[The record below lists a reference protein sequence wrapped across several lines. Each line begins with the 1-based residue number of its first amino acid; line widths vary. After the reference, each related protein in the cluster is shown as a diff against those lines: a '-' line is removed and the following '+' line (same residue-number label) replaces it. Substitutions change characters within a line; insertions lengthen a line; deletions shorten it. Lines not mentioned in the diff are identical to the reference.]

1 MFIKNFKV
9 NYVVVLLVCLLAV
22 SCSNTSVKES
32 WMLDDHEKYYRQPM
46 IIGISDSQQ
55 TRRIYEDY
63 MVAELKKK
71 GINAVVS
78 YTLINSKQTINRETV
93 VNVVKGS
100 EIDAVLVSYLVSADT
115 EVVHRVSP
123 LNTGYSGNVEN
134 DQISETL
141 ISSRGKARREQVVV
155 LKNDLYDT
163 QLHTL
168 VWSLQTESVSPK
180 SIDDVIIEV
189 TELLIEELFDDN
201 LLK

>member
-9 NYVVVLLVCLLAV
+9 NYIVSLVCMLLV

-32 WMLDDHEKYYRQPM
+32 WMMDDHEKSYIQPM

-55 TRRIYEDY
+55 TRRIYENH
-63 MVAELKKK
+63 MVSELKKR
-71 GINAVVS
+71 GIEAIAS

-93 VNVVKGS
+93 VSAIKGTK
-100 EIDAVLVSYLVSADT
+100 IDAVLVSYLVSADA
-115 EVVHRVSP
+115 EFVHRESP
-123 LNTGYSGNVEN
+123 LNIGYSSNIES

-141 ISSRGKARREQVVV
+141 ISSRGRARSEEVVV
-155 LKNDLYDT
+155 LKTDLYDT
-163 QLHTL
+163 QLHSL
-168 VWSLQTESVSPK
+168 VWSLQTKSVSPV
-180 SIDDVIIEV
+180 SIDHVIIEA